1 MEDITRGVGI
11 DAESSADSYDLVP
24 YQSLPFSATHP
35 SHLSAVAKLF
45 GIMPPAVESSRILEL
60 GCASGGN
67 IIPLAAYMPDCRVV
81 GVDLSSRQ
89 IEEGQ
94 KIIANIDLKNIELRC
109 QSIENID
116 ADMGK
121 FDYIIA
127 HGVYSWVG
135 ESVRDK
141 IVTVCKNN
149 LSDNGIAYISYN
161 TYPGWHMPQA
171 LREMMLYHTA
181 AFKDP
186 KKSVAQARAFLRFL
200 FEATKSADNP
210 YSAFLKTEV
219 DFLEK
224 KGDYYIYHEYLEKN
238 NFPVYFYQLAE
249 SARKKGLHYLADA
262 EVATML
268 SQAFPENVAKALRT
282 APNILQQEQY
292 MDFLRNRRFRRS
304 LFCHDSHKLDRNLKG
319 ERLKSLFVSASAFPK
334 DKLGAKPD
342 ADGKVSLV
350 FPPNRETKITYPPL
364 LQEVMPLLWQAWP
377 RALPFSELAEAAK
390 KVLSTTNS
398 STIDNQ
404 LGATL
409 FRLYF
414 SRVIALHGH
423 VPPIVSKVSTTPK
436 APDLIRYQAK
446 TSGTVTNLWHNQVRL
461 GQIDAK
467 MVEMLDGATDKTAIA
482 HEMEKVIKSARET
495 AISKGQKVAEQP
507 PTTER
512 LVQEVDR
519 SLERLA
525 RASLLIA

>member
-1 MEDITRGVGI
+1 MDELTRVVDA
-11 DAESSADSYDLVP
+11 DAEGNADSYDLVP

-35 SHLSAVAKLF
+35 THLSAIATIF
-45 GIMPPAVESSRILEL
+45 GIDPPAVESSRILEL

-67 IIPLAAYMPDCRVV
+67 IIPLAAYMPRCQVI

-89 IEEGQ
+89 IEEGK
-94 KIIANIDLKNIELRC
+94 KIITNVGLKNIELRC
-109 QSIENID
+109 QSIEDINT
-116 ADMGK
+116 DMGK

-127 HGVYSWVG
+127 HGVYSWVS
-135 ESVRDK
+135 ESVRNK
-141 IVTVCKNN
+141 IVAVCKEN
-149 LSDNGIAYISYN
+149 LNDNGIAYISYN

-181 AFKDP
+181 AIKDP
-186 KKSVAQARAFLRFL
+186 KKSVTQARAFLRFL

-249 SARKKGLHYLADA
+249 SARRQGLSYLADA

-268 SQAFPENVAKALRT
+268 AQAFPENVAKALRT

-304 LFCHDSHKLDRNLKG
+304 LFCHEAQKLDRTLKG
-319 ERLKSLFVSASAFPK
+319 ESLKSLYVAAAAFPK
-334 DKLGAKPD
+334 DKSAPQPD
-342 ADGKVSLV
+342 ADSKLTLV
-350 FPPNRETKITYPPL
+350 LAPNREVKIAFPPL
-364 LQEVMPLLWQAWP
+364 LQKVMPLLWKAWP
-377 RALPFSELAEAAK
+377 RAIPFAELAEAAK
-390 KVLSTTNS
+390 KSLPKADASVVNK
-398 STIDNQ
+398 Q
-404 LGATL
+404 LGASL

-414 SRVIALHGH
+414 GRIVAFHGYA
-423 VPPIVSKVSTTPK
+423 PPLVSKAGSMPK
-436 APDLIRYQAK
+436 VPELMRCQAK
-446 TSGTVTNLWHNQVRL
+446 TAGTITNLWHNQIRL
-461 GQIDAK
+461 GQVDAK
-467 MVEMLDGATDKTAIA
+467 LVSLLDGTKDKTAIA
-482 HEMEKVIKSARET
+482 KEMEKAILSAREA
-495 AISKGQKVAEQP
+495 AIAKGHKVAEQP
-507 PTTER
+507 PTSER
-512 LVQEVDR
+512 LAQEVER